1 MEDWFFVYFRMFSK
15 KIPTL
20 FISRNFIEPG
30 LVTLSRTPVF
40 EGSEALSYTQE
51 TLHAVL
57 AQIPFLKGKRVRI
70 VLSEE
75 LVYVAALSFP
85 LGTKLTRETVRVRAE
100 ETIPEDLR
108 TTDWDFRTMHF
119 VLRDE
124 TTEHLSVQVAVIERG
139 FTTQLEVALQS
150 QVFTVESILPE
161 SYVLASFEA
170 HEAGVTV
177 IVEQDR
183 ENRLLLACEA
193 GLVFATEI
201 KKGECTPGEVLQFL
215 SFVSARTTK
224 KVERVFLSH
233 IENQECLEAVKN
245 LGLPCEERSYN
256 PLFGAALEKTSGKDA
271 AVLNLNI
278 FPGQERRSWWKKL
291 FRKNT

>member
-1 MEDWFFVYFRMFSK
+1 M
-15 KIPTL
+15 
-20 FISRNFIEPG
+20 FISRNFVEPG
-30 LVTLSRTPVF
+30 MVTLSRTPVF
-40 EGSEALSYTQE
+40 EGGEALAYTKE
-51 TLHAVL
+51 TLHAIL
-57 AQIPFLKGKRVRI
+57 AQIPFLKGGSVRI

-85 LGTKLTRETVRVRAE
+85 LGTKLTREVVRLRAE

-124 TTEHLSVQVAVIERG
+124 TAEQLLVQVAVIERG
-139 FTTQLEVALQS
+139 FTTQLEAALQS
-150 QVFTVESILPE
+150 QTFTIESILPE
-161 SYVLASFEA
+161 SYVLAAFEA

-183 ENRLLLACEA
+183 ESVLLVACEA

-201 KKGECTPGEVLQFL
+201 KRDSLVPQDMTRFL
-215 SFVSARTTK
+215 SFVSERTTQ
-224 KVERVFLSH
+224 KVSRVFFSH
-233 IENQECLEAVKN
+233 IDNQACLESVKEA
-245 LGLPCEERSYN
+245 GISCEERSYN
-256 PLFGAALEKTSGKDA
+256 PLFGAALEKVSGKDA

-278 FPGQERRSWWKKL
+278 FPGQERLPWWKKL
-291 FRKNT
+291 FKKTGR

>member
-1 MEDWFFVYFRMFSK
+1 MFSK

-20 FISRNFIEPG
+20 FISRNFVEPG

-57 AQIPFLKGKRVRI
+57 AQIPLLKGGSVRI

-85 LGTKLTRETVRVRAE
+85 LGTKLTRELVRVRAE

-119 VLRDE
+119 VKHDE
-124 TTEHLSVQVAVIERG
+124 TAEQLLVQVAVIERG
-139 FTTQLEVALQS
+139 FTTQLETALQS
-150 QVFTVESILPE
+150 QAFTVESILPE

-183 ENRLLLACEA
+183 ENILLVACEV

-201 KKGECTPGEVLQFL
+201 KKGELIPEDISRFL
-215 SFVSARTTK
+215 SFVSERTTK
-224 KVERVFLSH
+224 NVSRVFFSH
-233 IENQECLEAVKN
+233 MESPICVEAVTN

-278 FPGQERRSWWKKL
+278 FPGQERLSWWNRFFKKTS
-291 FRKNT
+291 R

>member
-1 MEDWFFVYFRMFSK
+1 MFSK

-20 FISRNFIEPG
+20 FISRSFVEPG
-30 LVTLSRTPVF
+30 MVTLSRTPVF
-40 EGSEALSYTQE
+40 EGGEALAYTQE

-57 AQIPFLKGKRVRI
+57 AQIPFFKGRSVRI
-70 VLSEE
+70 ALSEE

-85 LGTKLTRETVRVRAE
+85 LGTKLTREMVRIRAE

-119 VLRDE
+119 VKHDE
-124 TTEHLSVQVAVIERG
+124 TAEQLLVQVAVIERG
-139 FTTQLEVALQS
+139 FTAQLEAALQS
-150 QVFTVESILPE
+150 QAFTVESILPE
-161 SYVLASFEA
+161 SYVLAALEA
-170 HEAGVTV
+170 HEVGVTV

-183 ENRLLLACEA
+183 ESVLFVACEA

-201 KKGECTPGEVLQFL
+201 QQGALVPEDISRFL
-215 SFVSARTTK
+215 SFISGRTTK

-233 IENQECLEAVKN
+233 IENKECPETVIES
-245 LGLPCEERSYN
+245 GLSCEERSYN

-278 FPGQERRSWWKKL
+278 FPGQETRAWWKKL
-291 FRKNT
+291 FKKTSR